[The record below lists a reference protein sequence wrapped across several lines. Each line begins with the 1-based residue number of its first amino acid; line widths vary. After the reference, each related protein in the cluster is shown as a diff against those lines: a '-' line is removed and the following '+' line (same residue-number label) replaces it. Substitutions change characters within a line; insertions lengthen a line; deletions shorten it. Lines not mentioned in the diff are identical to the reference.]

1 MPTLKSI
8 AVFCASSAGNKS
20 KYKEIAA
27 ETGQY
32 FANNEIELVYGGG
45 NVGLMGSISTACMN
59 AGGKVYGVIPH
70 FFKRREVAH
79 PNITR
84 LEYVD
89 TMHQRK
95 WKIYE
100 ASDAFI
106 ILPGGL
112 GTMDEFFEILTWAQ
126 IGIHS
131 KPIGILNQDGFYD
144 LLIQFIEKMID
155 EGFVKNVNIALICI
169 ESSIE
174 KLVEELREFD
184 ATSIPRFLKADEVK
198 A

>member
-8 AVFCASSAGNKS
+8 AVFCASSEGNHP
-20 KYKEIAA
+20 KYQEIAA
-27 ETGQY
+27 KTGQY
-32 FANNEIELVYGGG
+32 FAHNAIELVYGGG
-45 NVGLMGSISTACMN
+45 NVGLMGSLSNACMN

-70 FFKRREVAH
+70 FFKRREVTH

-126 IGIHS
+126 IGIHR

-144 LLIQFIEKMID
+144 LLIQFIEKMVA
-155 EGFVKNVNIALICI
+155 EGFVKKINIALICI

-174 KLVEELREFD
+174 KLVRKLEKFD
-184 ATSIPRFLKADEVK
+184 ATSIPRFLDADEVK